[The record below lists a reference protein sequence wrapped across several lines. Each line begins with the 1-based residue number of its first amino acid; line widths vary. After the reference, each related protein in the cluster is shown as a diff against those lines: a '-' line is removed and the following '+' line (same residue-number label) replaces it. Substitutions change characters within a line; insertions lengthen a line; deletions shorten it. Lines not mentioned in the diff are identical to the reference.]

1 MTLMLTYSEE
11 DAKRYAFTLGEEIDL
26 RSSPND
32 LYEAVKIKQEE
43 QLIIVGPDVK
53 IATATSI
60 AENFRLSKSSLGVV
74 LLRKRLDI
82 SEMSEAIR
90 AGIREVVSIDDA
102 ASLVAACKRSL
113 AISRQLSDL
122 GQLAPNHSGRGK
134 ILMVFSAKGGSGKTA
149 LAINLAQALSIDTD
163 KKVVLMDLDLQFGD
177 IAISMGIEPKK
188 TISDAI
194 SMQNEIDELATS
206 SLLTSYNKNLDLLLA
221 PSNPTDVEYISSHL
235 ISKVIENL
243 RMSHDYL
250 VIDTSPAFTETIL
263 DTLDQADRIFLMT
276 TLDMPSI
283 KNLKL
288 VVETLQAM
296 NIPDNKLEFIL
307 NRSDLDTGLNIREVE
322 AMLGHAFSTLIPSNT
337 QVPAS
342 TNRGIP
348 LVLSDPSNN
357 VSRVITNLAKR
368 TDALMSSVD
377 SAPTQN
383 TRAVS

>member
-1 MTLMLTYSEE
+1 M
-11 DAKRYAFTLGEEIDL
+11 
-26 RSSPND
+26 
-32 LYEAVKIKQEE
+32 
-43 QLIIVGPDVK
+43 K

-149 LAINLAQALSIDTD
+149 LAINLAQALSMDTD

-250 VIDTSPAFTETIL
+250 VIDTSPTFTETIL

-322 AMLGHAFSTLIPSNT
+322 AMLGHVFSTLIPSNT